1 MHQQAPT
8 RSSRG
13 HRIDRR
19 SILGATASL
28 AAVAVSSVWPLP
40 ARAQKSYGP
49 GVTDSE
55 IKIGQAMPYSGPAS
69 AFGSAGRMQLAY
81 MKMINAAG
89 GINGRQVRLI
99 SLDDG
104 FSPPKTIE
112 VTRKL
117 VEEDGV
123 LAIMGSVGTPTN
135 VVIAKYLNT
144 KGVPQLVAASGSSK
158 LNDSVNLPWTATFSA
173 PQVMEGRLYAQH
185 LLLNKPDA
193 KIAVLF
199 QNDDYGKGSY
209 EAFRLRLGE
218 KAATMIV
225 KDASYE
231 LSDPTIDNQILALR
245 ASGADTFF
253 HITTPK
259 FAAQAIRKA
268 HEIGWKPFQIVI
280 WNAAGVTSTLK
291 PAGLEASK
299 GLISSLSIK
308 MPGDPAWANDKGMQ
322 DYYAFVKKWAPD
334 LDPDDSAASFGYS
347 MAMMSVELLKRCGDN
362 LTRENL
368 MKQALSVTDLQLPLF
383 LPGVRINTTPT
394 SRAGWNQ
401 AKLARFDGTSW
412 VLSGDVITI
421 DTR

>member
-259 FAAQAIRKA
+259 FARNRLEALSNCHLERRRCHQHPKA
-268 HEIGWKPFQIVI
+268 CGFGSVQGPDLVAVDQDARRPRLGERQGH
-280 WNAAGVTSTLK
+280 
-291 PAGLEASK
+291 AGLLRLRQEM
-299 GLISSLSIK
+299 GTG
-308 MPGDPAWANDKGMQ
+308 PGP
-322 DYYAFVKKWAPD
+322 
-334 LDPDDSAASFGYS
+334 
-347 MAMMSVELLKRCGDN
+347 
-362 LTRENL
+362 
-368 MKQALSVTDLQLPLF
+368 
-383 LPGVRINTTPT
+383 
-394 SRAGWNQ
+394 
-401 AKLARFDGTSW
+401 
-412 VLSGDVITI
+412 
-421 DTR
+421 